1 MYSITCKHKIF
12 IGERLLLKLYCG
24 KSHMKVGGESM
35 TKGKKILFSFISLV
49 FGTFLFAVFVHYQFM
64 YSLPIYF
71 IKFEEYPF
79 IGNYIQLY
87 LYWGSVIGMVFIL
100 LFILGIVLSPAEV
113 TSVKLN
119 DDKGIS
125 EIKKS
130 AIVGIVQ
137 SQLDQSNLLRDSKV
151 NVKMY
156 KKKIKVRIT
165 GNTSDNLDIINQT
178 NQLVKN
184 IELYLKTFIGL
195 DTSIKAEVVFK
206 NISRSGKSKQ
216 KQKRVI

>member
-1 MYSITCKHKIF
+1 
-12 IGERLLLKLYCG
+12 
-24 KSHMKVGGESM
+24 M
-35 TKGKKILFSFISLV
+35 TKGKKFLFSFIALI
-49 FGTFLFAVFVHYQFM
+49 FGTFLFAVFVHYQFV
-64 YSLPIYF
+64 YSLPIQF

-79 IGNYIQLY
+79 IGNYIPLY
-87 LYWGSVIGMVFIL
+87 LYWGSIIGMVFIL
-100 LFILGIVLSPAEV
+100 LVILGIVLSPAEI

-119 DDKGIS
+119 DDNGIL

-137 SQLDQSNLLRDSKV
+137 SQLAQSNLLKDSKV

-165 GNTSDNLDIINQT
+165 GNTSANLDIVNQT

-184 IELYLKTFIGL
+184 IELYLQTFIGL
-195 DTSIKAEVVFK
+195 YTSIKAEVVFK
-206 NISRSGKSKQ
+206 NISRLGKNKQ
-216 KQKRVI
+216 EQKRVI

>member
-1 MYSITCKHKIF
+1 MHI
-12 IGERLLLKLYCG
+12 
-24 KSHMKVGGESM
+24 
-35 TKGKKILFSFISLV
+35 
-49 FGTFLFAVFVHYQFM
+49 
-64 YSLPIYF
+64 
-71 IKFEEYPF
+71 
-79 IGNYIQLY
+79 
-87 LYWGSVIGMVFIL
+87 IL

-119 DDKGIS
+119 DDKGIL

-156 KKKIKVRIT
+156 NKKIKVRIT

-195 DTSIKAEVVFK
+195 DS
-206 NISRSGKSKQ
+206 
-216 KQKRVI
+216 

>member
-1 MYSITCKHKIF
+1 
-12 IGERLLLKLYCG
+12 
-24 KSHMKVGGESM
+24 
-35 TKGKKILFSFISLV
+35 
-49 FGTFLFAVFVHYQFM
+49 M

-119 DDKGIS
+119 DDKGIL
-125 EIKKS
+125 EIKKCYCRNCS
-130 AIVGIVQ
+130 VAIRSVQ
-137 SQLDQSNLLRDSKV
+137 FIKGFKSKC
-151 NVKMY
+151 KMY

-216 KQKRVI
+216 KQNE